1 MVSGF
6 AGDTP
11 RNGGRMFNA
20 IRQIYRHREDFIILG
35 LAGKIGSGC
44 TKVANFLAMTKENL
58 NIPPKGLDSH
68 AVDKDRKKAIL
79 HAYYEANW
87 EPFIKLGVREIITT
101 FILEHDYASTS
112 KYVEETFPG
121 IKIEQ
126 ELKELYD
133 RFVEKNRR
141 YIRALAS
148 LDPEEGDFVYSYLV
162 SELPAFTDELKKGL
176 GGESYRNYSSVFQ
189 VVGDNIRRY
198 GNSIPGGEAAS
209 NIYSIAQRLN
219 LTIKLVRDSNARAGR
234 KDYFVVDAFRNP
246 FEVLFFQE
254 RFSAFYLM
262 AIKAP
267 EEDRK
272 DRLHNEL
279 NLTSTQIAEQDS
291 KEGPKGSIVDRMDMF
306 VSQNIKACIQKAD
319 IHVINNGKHDNTNFL
334 DLKGQLIKYVSL
346 IQCPGLV
353 TPSYDERMM
362 QIAFTAKSN
371 SGCISRQVGAVVTNA
386 DGAPVSIGWN
396 DVPEGQVCCL
406 FRTIENLFTDI
417 DEAAYSHYEK
427 SNKKFRANLKELQ
440 KGYGPADSLK
450 GKPLSYCFKDIQNE
464 VEEKDNQV
472 YTRALHAE
480 ERAFL
485 QIVRH
490 GGQSVLGGT
499 LYTTASPCDLCS
511 KKAYH
516 LGMDRIVFIE
526 PYPGIAAANVLESG
540 TKKIN
545 VVLYHGAIGYAYH
558 KLYEPLLPYKDELAA
573 LQGDSAACSVSG

>member
-1 MVSGF
+1 
-6 AGDTP
+6 
-11 RNGGRMFNA
+11 MFSA

-44 TKVANFLAMTKENL
+44 TKVANFLAMTKEDL

-68 AVDKDRKKAIL
+68 AADKDRKKAIL
-79 HAYYEANW
+79 HTFYETNW
-87 EPFIKLGVREIITT
+87 APFVKIGVREVITT
-101 FILEHDYASTS
+101 FILQNDYSAMSE
-112 KYVEETFPG
+112 YVEKTFSG
-121 IKIEQ
+121 IKIEK

-133 RFVEKNRR
+133 RFVEKNNR
-141 YIRALAS
+141 YVAALAS
-148 LDPEEGDFVYSYLV
+148 LDPDEGDFIYSYLI
-162 SELPAFTDELKKGL
+162 SELPSFTDELKKGL

-189 VVGDNIRRY
+189 VIGDNIRRF
-198 GNSIPGGEAAS
+198 GAALPGDETTS
-209 NIYSIAQRLN
+209 NIYSIAERIN
-219 LTIKLVRDSNARAGR
+219 LTIKLLRDSNKKANR
-234 KDYFVVDAFRNP
+234 KDYFVIDAFRNP

-279 NLTSTQIAEQDS
+279 NLTTKQIIAQDD
-291 KEGPKGSIVDRMDMF
+291 KEGPKGSVVDRIEMF

-319 IHVINNGKHDNTNFL
+319 IHIINNGKHDNTNFL
-334 DLKGQLIKYVSL
+334 DLKGQIVKYISL

-353 TPSYDERMM
+353 TPSFDERMM
-362 QIAFTAKSN
+362 QIAFTAKAN

-406 FRTIENLFTDI
+406 FRTIDNLFTDV
-417 DEAAYSHYEK
+417 DESAYSHYEK
-427 SNKKFRANLKELQ
+427 SNKKFRGKLTEMR
-440 KGYGPADSLK
+440 DSFGASTKLR
-450 GKPLSYCFKDIQNE
+450 GKPVSYCFKDVQND

-490 GGQSVLGGT
+490 GGQSVIGGT

-516 LGMDRIVFIE
+516 LGMNRIVFIE
-526 PYPGIAAANVLESG
+526 PYPGIAATNVLESG
-540 TKKIN
+540 TRNIN

-573 LQGDSAACSVSG
+573 LQG